1 MPLISVIVPVY
12 RVEPYLRRCVESIR
26 SQSFQDFELI
36 LVDDGSP
43 DTCGAICDEYA
54 GKDSRIHAIH
64 QENGGL
70 SAARNAGIDWV
81 FAHSDSQW
89 LTFIDSDDWVHGDY
103 LRILL
108 DAAQVHDAGIAAC
121 GYIHVSAL
129 CEDTPIESRTSIP
142 MEPEDAYVKHYGMCI
157 TACCKLYRR
166 DLFSEVRFPVGKL
179 HEDCYTTHIP
189 LFAAGRVAV
198 CDVPLYYYYTN
209 PGSITRSRW
218 KPKRL
223 EEIDAHE
230 HRLAW
235 LQEHGLS
242 AAVRREMGVYGD
254 VLLEQAELL
263 LELSK
268 ESAEFTPYLAQVRQK
283 LRRLLKQE
291 DSVGKLEFDQ
301 GRLWVMLMAYAGGSV
316 FRLLRQI
323 QKRKNNR

>member
-70 SAARNAGIDWV
+70 SAARNVGIDWV
-81 FAHSDSQW
+81 FANSDSQW
-89 LTFIDSDDWVHGDY
+89 LTFIDSDDWIHGDY

-121 GYIHVSAL
+121 GYTHVRAL

-142 MEPEDAYVKHYGMCI
+142 MESEDAYVKHYGMCI

-179 HEDCYTTHIP
+179 HEDCYTTHLP
-189 LFAAGRVAV
+189 LFAAGQVAV

-230 HRLAW
+230 QRLAW
-235 LQEHGLS
+235 LREHGY
-242 AAVRREMGVYGD
+242 AAAAKRELDVYAD
-254 VLLEQAELL
+254 TLLEQAELL
-263 LELSK
+263 LELKKADQSCN
-268 ESAEFTPYLAQVRQK
+268 PYLNQLRHK
-283 LRRLLKQE
+283 LRHTLQLEKT
-291 DSVGKLEFDQ
+291 VGKLDLDQ
-301 GRLWVMLMAYAGGSV
+301 GRLWAMLMAYGPGTAY
-316 FRLLRQI
+316 RLLRQV
-323 QKRKNNR
+323 QKMKNR